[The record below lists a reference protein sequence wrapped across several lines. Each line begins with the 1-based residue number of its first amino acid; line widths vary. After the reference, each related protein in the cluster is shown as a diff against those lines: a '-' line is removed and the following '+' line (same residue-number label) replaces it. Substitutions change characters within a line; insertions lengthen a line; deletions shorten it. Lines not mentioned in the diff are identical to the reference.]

1 MDTFIRQRG
10 TRASPAPHPTLETNK
25 HEIDARKSIFLA
37 YFAPKGSECGYYCCS
52 CRVVQYRRSMAE
64 RVSDS
69 IVPANCFL
77 LFPVTS
83 QQQNQHKHKLPRLA
97 SKIKS
102 WPSFHIWHWL
112 PGFSWCNPSCFFPFF
127 STSPL
132 ISLSLFFITYIWW
145 CFFAAIFFCSLSK

>member
-127 STSPL
+127 PL
-132 ISLSLFFITYIWW
+132 PLSFLSVYSLLHTYDDAFLQLSFFV
-145 CFFAAIFFCSLSK
+145 L

>member
-37 YFAPKGSECGYYCCS
+37 YFAPKGSECGYCCCS

-69 IVPANCFL
+69 IVPANCSL
-77 LFPVTS
+77 LFPVTQGTFCKYRHLCQAKGGPGQALVPIPPMKQTNMKLMPGS
-83 QQQNQHKHKLPRLA
+83 PYFWLILQQKAQSA
-97 SKIKS
+97 V
-102 WPSFHIWHWL
+102 
-112 PGFSWCNPSCFFPFF
+112 
-127 STSPL
+127 T
-132 ISLSLFFITYIWW
+132 
-145 CFFAAIFFCSLSK
+145 AAAAAE